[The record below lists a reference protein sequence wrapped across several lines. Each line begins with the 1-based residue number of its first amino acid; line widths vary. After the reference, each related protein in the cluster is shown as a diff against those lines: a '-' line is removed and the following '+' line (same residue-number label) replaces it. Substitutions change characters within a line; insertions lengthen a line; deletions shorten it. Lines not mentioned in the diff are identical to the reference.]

1 MYALALAVALVL
13 VIGFTYAIQ
22 YFGVFFGVIVR
33 RCHNLCYLSGMKP
46 EFVVAIIFGVAIVY
60 VVMKITELEARL
72 DAETERANKIAAEVK
87 TLKDSLSNTDLPQAA
102 VDSLD
107 RLSAALKGVDDLNED
122 APPVA

>member
-1 MYALALAVALVL
+1 
-13 VIGFTYAIQ
+13 
-22 YFGVFFGVIVR
+22 
-33 RCHNLCYLSGMKP
+33 MKP